1 MGRRPGRGRGE
12 GFAPAYE
19 GPEVLSALL
28 AQAGSPHAAEE
39 VADHFRDAQAA
50 GEPRADVIPALFPDE
65 PHFATPDEARR
76 LYSNLFGLWDRVAVG
91 LGAVD
96 DAPAVVETAP
106 APERGGVD
114 GRELT
119 PEFVETAWRWLAS
132 LPERE
137 LARLRD
143 RFANTQPDLDAWLG
157 EAELPETG
165 GLAAHDLVFESWA
178 MMDRAFDDRLGTVD
192 WKELK
197 DLQAE
202 PPPLESI
209 QPALAEYVSE
219 QLDNLEDEDD
229 GFGAADRAEVERA
242 LASAGAALT
251 RVVAED

>member
-1 MGRRPGRGRGE
+1 MGPGGGRTRRGRRRPRRRRDG
-12 GFAPAYE
+12 
-19 GPEVLSALL
+19 
-28 AQAGSPHAAEE
+28 AG
-39 VADHFRDAQAA
+39 A
-50 GEPRADVIPALFPDE
+50 GA
-65 PHFATPDEARR
+65 
-76 LYSNLFGLWDRVAVG
+76 
-91 LGAVD
+91 
-96 DAPAVVETAP
+96 
-106 APERGGVD
+106 GGVD